1 MSRYRIA
8 ELARTDLEGI
18 WDYIGIE
25 KDNPEAAQRQIDE
38 LFEKF
43 TVLANNP
50 RIGQLR
56 EDLRPDLR
64 VFPAGQYVILSYSY
78 SRDDG
83 IDVVGV
89 VHGARDLR
97 GLIQRGER

>member
-8 ELARTDLEGI
+8 DLARTDLDGI

-25 KDNPEAAQRQIDE
+25 KNNPDAAQRQIDE

-43 TVLANNP
+43 TILANNP

-64 VFPAGQYVILSYSY
+64 VFPAGQYVILYYSHN
-78 SRDDG
+78 DG

>member
-8 ELARTDLEGI
+8 DLAKTDLEGI
-18 WDYIGIE
+18 WNYIGIE

-38 LFEKF
+38 IFEKF
-43 TVLANNP
+43 TILANNP

-56 EDLRPDLR
+56 KDLCPDLR
-64 VFPAGQYVILSYSY
+64 VFPAEQYVILYY

-83 IDVVGV
+83 IDVIGV

-97 GLIQRGER
+97 GIIQRGER

>member
-8 ELARTDLEGI
+8 DLARTDLEGI

-25 KDNPEAAQRQIDE
+25 KDNPDAAQRQIDE
-38 LFEKF
+38 LFDKF
-43 TVLANNP
+43 TILANNP

-64 VFPAGQYVILSYSY
+64 VFPAGQYVILYY

>member
-8 ELARTDLEGI
+8 DLARTDLEGI
-18 WDYIGIE
+18 WNYIGIE

-38 LFEKF
+38 IFEKF
-43 TVLANNP
+43 TILANNP
-50 RIGQLR
+50 LIGQLR
-56 EDLRPDLR
+56 KDLCPDLR
-64 VFPAGQYVILSYSY
+64 VFPAGQYVILDY

-83 IDVVGV
+83 IDVIGV

-97 GLIQRGER
+97 GIIQRGER